1 MRAWAGRLG
10 IGLVACWAAT
20 SGFAADM
27 AWEACRDGRDWDR
40 RIAGCTE
47 VLGRGQSETQA
58 NRAIAY
64 SNRSGAYRLK
74 GEHDRAIADYDE
86 AIRLN
91 PDQAFT
97 YANRGAAYRL
107 KGEYDRAIAD
117 LSEAIRLKPDHASAY
132 ANRGEA
138 YRL

>member
-20 SGFAADM
+20 GVFAADM
-27 AWEACRDGRDWDR
+27 AWEACRDDRDWDR

-64 SNRSGAYRLK
+64 SNRAGAYRQK

-91 PDQAFT
+91 PTDAF
-97 YANRGAAYRL
+97 
-107 KGEYDRAIAD
+107 
-117 LSEAIRLKPDHASAY
+117 AY
-132 ANRGEA
+132 AHRGET
-138 YRL
+138 YL